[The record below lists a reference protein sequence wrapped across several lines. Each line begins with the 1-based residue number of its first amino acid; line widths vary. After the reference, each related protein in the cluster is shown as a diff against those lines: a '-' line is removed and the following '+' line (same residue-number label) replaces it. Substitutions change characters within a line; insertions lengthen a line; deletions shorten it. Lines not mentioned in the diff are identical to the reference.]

1 MLGAD
6 WRVASDWSAVLD
18 ALLDRA
24 GGLNSSQKIKNER
37 QEYKIG
43 TVCVC
48 MCVCV
53 CVCVCV
59 CDTCGR
65 GKGE

>member
-6 WRVASDWSAVLD
+6 WRVASDRSAVLD

-48 MCVCV
+48 VCV
-53 CVCVCV
+53 CEIPVEG
-59 CDTCGR
+59 GR
-65 GKGE
+65 RVNEGN